1 MIQIIRVK
9 PGSTVT
15 FMKYFACVVSL
26 IFLLKTW
33 IRKKIAALASNSLKL
48 AELAVNEL
56 KKASENIYQYSF
68 LCLINDCSM
77 YL

>member
-1 MIQIIRVK
+1 MIHNRVK
-9 PGSTVT
+9 LGSTVT

-48 AELAVNEL
+48 GELAVNEL